1 MPTWHI
7 ESTTAKTSHI
17 ILRRGILGELNLEE
31 WAPAGTPVFVIA
43 DPIVLA
49 KHLNLEKR
57 LVQWAGRD
65 SIYHLDISEPTKNL
79 TTVENLYR
87 EFGARHVR
95 RDTVVVAVG
104 GGVLTDTVGYAA
116 ATYLRGIKWIAI
128 PTTLLGQVDAAIGGK
143 VAVNVAWGKNLVG
156 AFHLPQ
162 AVIIDPH
169 VLYTLP
175 IRQWR
180 TGVGEVIKSA
190 LIDGQWLWERLNH
203 AVPALGSEEWDSLVE
218 ATAAIKIAIVNNDLE
233 ETASRMYLNFGHTVA
248 HGLENYLGYGR
259 ITHGEAVAM
268 GTRIALALSE
278 DVLGLDEAVRRTVER
293 WMVEWELPLT
303 IPLANWSAVWEA
315 MTQDKKSRAHGLQW
329 VLLKKVGQPVIYR
342 NLPQSQV
349 QDTMERILST

>member
-1 MPTWHI
+1 MSTWYI
-7 ESTTAKTSHI
+7 ESTTAKSSRI
-17 ILRRGILGELNLEE
+17 ILQRGILGELNREE
-31 WAPAGTPVFVIA
+31 WAPAGTPVVVIA
-43 DPIVLA
+43 DPTVLS
-49 KHLNLEKR
+49 KHPDLETR
-57 LVQWAGRD
+57 LAQWTGPD
-65 SIYHLDISEPTKNL
+65 PIYQLDISESTKNL
-79 TTVENLYR
+79 TTVENLYQ
-87 EFGARHVR
+87 EFGTRHVR

-162 AVIIDPH
+162 AVIIDPYMLH
-169 VLYTLP
+169 TLP

-180 TGVGEVIKSA
+180 AGVGEVMKSA

-203 AVPALGSEEWDSLVE
+203 SVPALGSEEWDWLVE
-218 ATAAIKIAIVNNDLE
+218 ATAGIKVAIVNNDLE

-248 HGLENYLGYGR
+248 HGLETYFGYGR

-268 GTRIALALSE
+268 GTRVALALSE
-278 DVLGLDEAVRRTVER
+278 DVLGLDGTVRQAMEH
-293 WMVEWELPLT
+293 WMAEWELPLT
-303 IPLANWSAVWEA
+303 VSQANWGAVWEA

-342 NLPQSQV
+342 DLPQSQV
-349 QDTMERILST
+349 QEAMERILRT